1 MENLVPLL
9 VQLASGAVGGNVA
22 GAAMKDKS
30 LGTLGNSIVGIL
42 GGGIG
47 AIGGDGGI
55 GGQLLNAL
63 GVAVQTGG
71 ADLSTVA
78 GNVGTGGVGG
88 AVLLIVVALVKKL
101 LNK

>member
-9 VQLASGAVGGNVA
+9 IQLAGGAVGGNVA

-30 LGTLGNSIVGIL
+30 LGVIGNSIVGII

-47 AIGGDGGI
+47 AIGGNGGI

-63 GVAVQTGG
+63 GIAVQTGG
-71 ADLSTVA
+71 ADLSTLA
-78 GNVGTGGVGG
+78 GNAGTGGAGG
-88 AVLLIVVALVKKL
+88 AVLLIVAAIVKKF